1 MAQEILEVDEG
12 IDGGSKLRTVYR
24 DGTVK
29 EEILINDTERNFRLM
44 EIIGRLAD
52 YAETSWNAG

>member
-1 MAQEILEVDEG
+1 MDEG

-29 EEILINDTERNFRLM
+29 EEILINDTERNWRLM
-44 EIIGRLAD
+44 ETIGRLAD